1 MRHIIFKDKKILE
14 RDYDA
19 WAHKDS
25 LFWQEQIGIT
35 PTYRM
40 IEFDFSTYPTYT
52 DSDGDVRPTN
62 EYLQKLNNLAVK
74 SEGEFGTDFVMIM
87 IHEDNWKSD
96 PTPTIRGSGI
106 WGTNYSYIFGKQ
118 CLEYCRWDKD
128 NSANTFGTA
137 YHERH
142 HSFDAI
148 VKVET
153 GVDVNPLLKVSRY
166 DAEITHG
173 GTKPWKYIRHKENLD
188 SLKIMKP
195 HLQKAFAE
203 RKRKHEEVIKG
214 LMGTIISLATQ
225 VVYLLRMQQNKKNGV
240 SNNL

>member
-1 MRHIIFKDKKILE
+1 MRHTILKDKKILE
-14 RDYDA
+14 RDYNA
-19 WAHKDS
+19 WTHQDS
-25 LFWQEQIGIT
+25 LFWQKQIGVT
-35 PTYRM
+35 PTYQM
-40 IEFDFSTYPTYT
+40 IEFDFSTYPTYI
-52 DSDGDVRPTN
+52 DSDGDIRPTN
-62 EYLQKLNNLAVK
+62 EYLQKLNSLAIK
-74 SEGEFGTDFVMIM
+74 SEGEFGTDFVMVM
-87 IHEDNWKSD
+87 IHEDNWLSD
-96 PTPTIRGSGI
+96 TDFTKGI

-148 VKVET
+148 IKVET

-188 SLKIMKP
+188 SLAIMKP
-195 HLQKAFAE
+195 HLVKAFAE
-203 RKRKHEEVIKG
+203 RKRKHEEVTKG
-214 LMGTIISLATQ
+214 LMEKIISLATQ
-225 VVYLLRMQQNKKNGV
+225 VIYLLKMQQNKKNGV
-240 SNNL
+240 SDNL